1 MPGDVA
7 PGWYPDPGRPGMQRW
22 WDGSQWSEHAAP
34 LPQPVLVGETDGYAV
49 ASVISGVVGVPVVPI
64 VLGVMARNRI
74 RDSAGMKDGDGL
86 AIAGIILGVLQL
98 LLWIV
103 VFAVVFGV
111 SIWGGS

>member
-1 MPGDVA
+1 MSA
-7 PGWYPDPGRPGMQRW
+7 PGWYPDSSRPGLARW
-22 WDGSQWSEHAAP
+22 WEGTQWTEHRAAM
-34 LPQPVLVGETDGYAV
+34 PQPTFVRETDGYAV

-86 AIAGIILGVLQL
+86 AIAGIILGALQL

-111 SIWGGS
+111 AIWGGS

>member
-1 MPGDVA
+1 MSA
-7 PGWYPDPGRPGMQRW
+7 PGWYPDSSRPGLARRR
-22 WDGSQWSEHAAP
+22 DGAQWTEHRAAM
-34 LPQPVLVGETDGYAV
+34 PQPTFVRETDGYAV

-86 AIAGIILGVLQL
+86 ASAGIILGALQL

-111 SIWGGS
+111 AIWGGS